1 MAGFIVLGILPLQA
15 YVLIVNSTQE
25 MQVYDWD
32 RVHKG
37 TWTKIVGVPSS
48 GIVRWDEWIV
58 MAAGLLV
65 FFFFGIGADA
75 RAMYQA
81 WIVRLGGFGSFQ
93 CLKKGTRGTKRHY
106 YPSRSPHS
114 SSGNTKMIEFLAGME
129 CGELSAK

>member
-25 MQVYDWD
+25 MQLYDWD

-37 TWTKIVGVPSS
+37 TWTKIVGVASS

-75 RAMYQA
+75 RAMYRA
-81 WIVRLGGFGSFQ
+81 WIVRLVGFRSFQ
-93 CLKKGTRGTKRHY
+93 CLKKGNQRTKRHY

-114 SSGNTKMIEFLAGME
+114 SSANTKMIELLAGTE
-129 CGELSAK
+129 GSELSTK